1 MMPGR
6 HASPL
11 TLDSVVSEYVTRRA
25 RELVAEADAGMDMS
39 VMAMAA
45 WVGSATEILRELA
58 RDA

>member
-1 MMPGR
+1 MTGR
-6 HASPL
+6 HENPL
-11 TLDSVVSEYVTRRA
+11 TVESVVSEYVTQRA